1 MFEKLIAN
9 LPYNPKIITELGFY
23 VRRIRQEESIRRLG
37 LVFIVLAF
45 FVQFFAFI
53 SPPTPS
59 VAASTNDMINGG
71 FSSKTELVADCTAS
85 IKYRTIL
92 MYYGIHC
99 GDLGAGQTVSLVST
113 SYNKRL
119 FSMGWNPQGKI
130 NVITK
135 KPTDEQPVSITG
147 VSSPLYWRYLWS
159 WDTGSSSTYQ
169 AVKITAS
176 MTGRTYYILY
186 TCGNL
191 VSIGLPSPYIP
202 PRPAPTPKPTPTTVP
217 TPVPTSI
224 PTPIATSTPAPTPT
238 PTPAPTFYPCQY
250 DSSISASSSQ
260 CKPCEESLSSTDTV
274 ACIQY
279 SKTAA
284 DNTQGIADAN
294 GKTANAGDKITYT
307 LTAYNSGKATVSN
320 FVMQDDLSYVLDYAN
335 IVSDD
340 NGSLNNSGVLS
351 WPAVNIA
358 PSASETHTIVVTVKN
373 PIPQTLPSSSDPE
386 YFDHI
391 MTNIYGNTIN
401 INLPQSPVT
410 VVAATTSSLPNTGP
424 GNSLIF
430 AALIV
435 VIAGYFL
442 ARSRLLVL
450 ESSIAIQDNNGGGL

>member
-1 MFEKLIAN
+1 MFEKIIAD
-9 LPYNPKIITELGFY
+9 LPYNPKIITDLGFY

-53 SPPTPS
+53 SPPSSS

-71 FSSKTELVADCTAS
+71 FSSKTELVADCTDN
-85 IKYRTIL
+85 IKDYRTIL

-113 SYNKRL
+113 SYNKHL
-119 FSMGWNPQGKI
+119 FSMGWNPQGRV
-130 NVITK
+130 NVITN
-135 KPTDEQPVSITG
+135 KPTDEQPVSINT
-147 VSSPLYWRYLWS
+147 VASPLYWRYLWS

-169 AVKITAS
+169 AVEITAS

-191 VSIGLPSPYIP
+191 VSIGLPSPYVP
-202 PRPAPTPKPTPTTVP
+202 PRPAPHPKPITT
-217 TPVPTSI
+217 TI
-224 PTPIATSTPAPTPT
+224 PTPT
-238 PTPAPTFYPCQY
+238 PTPTPTVTTTTAPTPTFTPCQY
-250 DSSISASSSQ
+250 DSSIVASSSQ
-260 CKPCEESLSSTDTV
+260 CKPCEESLSSTDAV

-284 DNTQGIADAN
+284 DNTQGLADAN
-294 GKTANAGDKITYT
+294 GKTANAGDEITYT

-340 NGSLNNSGVLS
+340 NGNLNNSGILS

-358 PSASETHTIVVTVKN
+358 ASASETHTIVVTVKN
-373 PIPQTLPSSSDPE
+373 PVPQTLPSSSDPE

-401 INLPQSPVT
+401 INLPQSPIT
-410 VVAATTSSLPNTGP
+410 VVATATSSLPNTGP

-430 AALIV
+430 AAIIV

-442 ARSRLLVL
+442 ARSRLLIL
-450 ESSIAIQDNNGGGL
+450 ESGIAIQDNNGRNL